1 MNFEKSLIGCLLGTA
16 IGDALGL
23 TYEGLS
29 KQRIKKISP
38 EIKEYH
44 FFFNKGMVSD
54 DTEHLCFVAQS
65 LIVSAGNERKF
76 LKSLAWR
83 LRFWLLGLPAGVG
96 LATLRS
102 IVKLWLGF
110 SPTKSGVFSAGNGA
124 AMRSSILGVCYGN
137 DPEKLANLVK
147 LSTHITHSD
156 PKAEYGAF
164 AVAIAAYLASQDR
177 DILPVDYYNIIEQ
190 HLPVKNQEFLDLI
203 RTVCQSIEQGE
214 ATETFAIS
222 LGLNKGITGY
232 IYHTVP
238 IVIHVWLRSQNNY
251 QTAISEIIKL
261 GGDTDTTAAILGGII
276 GARVGKEG
284 IPQQWLDN
292 FGEYP
297 RNIQWLEKLGQR
309 LTIVME
315 EKQTQNPLFI
325 PVYLILVRNILFLM
339 IVIFHG
345 FRRLFPP
352 Y

>member
-1 MNFEKSLIGCLLGTA
+1 MNLEKSLIGCLLGA
-16 IGDALGL
+16 AVGDALGL

-29 KQRIKKISP
+29 KQRIRKISP
-38 EIKEYH
+38 EIKGYH
-44 FFFNKGMVSD
+44 FFFNRGMVSD
-54 DTEHLCFVAQS
+54 DTEHLCLVAQA
-65 LIVSAGNERKF
+65 LIVSAGDERKF

-102 IVKLWLGF
+102 IMKLWLGF

-137 DPEKLANLVK
+137 DPEKLVRLVK
-147 LSTHITHSD
+147 LSTGITHSD

-177 DILPVDYYNIIEQ
+177 DILPGDYYKI
-190 HLPVKNQEFLDLI
+190 LAKNLQAKNREFLDLI
-203 RTVCQSIEQGE
+203 GQVCDSIKQGE
-214 ATETFAIS
+214 DSESFAVR
-222 LGLNKGITGY
+222 LGLKRGITGY

-238 IVIHVWLRSQNNY
+238 IVIHVWLRYQDNY
-251 QTAISEIIKL
+251 KTAIQEMIKL

-276 GARVGKEG
+276 GARVGKSG
-284 IPQQWLDN
+284 IPQQWLDH

-297 RNIQWLEKLGQR
+297 RNIPWLEKLGQR
-309 LTIVME
+309 LTSVII
-315 EKQTQNPLFI
+315 EKQPQSALFI
-325 PVYLILVRNILFLM
+325 PIYFILIRNILFLV

-352 Y
+352 

>member
-1 MNFEKSLIGCLLGTA
+1 MNLEKSLIGCLLGA
-16 IGDALGL
+16 AVGDALGL

-29 KQRIKKISP
+29 KQRIRRISP
-38 EIKEYH
+38 EIKGYH
-44 FFFNKGMVSD
+44 FFFNRGMVSD
-54 DTEHLCFVAQS
+54 DTEHLCLVAQA
-65 LIVSAGNERKF
+65 LIVSAGDERKF

-137 DPEKLANLVK
+137 DPEKLAILVK
-147 LSTHITHSD
+147 LSTRITHSD

-164 AVAIAAYLASQDR
+164 AVAIAAYLASQNR
-177 DILPVDYYNIIEQ
+177 DILPMEYYYIIEQ
-190 HLPVKNQEFLDLI
+190 NLPAKDQEFLILI
-203 RTVCQSIEQGE
+203 RLVCDSIEQGE
-214 ATETFAIS
+214 DSENFAIR
-222 LGLNKGITGY
+222 LGLNRGITGY
-232 IYHTVP
+232 IYHTLP
-238 IVIHVWLRSQNNY
+238 MVIHLWLRYQNNY
-251 QTAISEIIKL
+251 QKAIPEMIKL

-276 GARVGKEG
+276 GARVGKSG
-284 IPQQWLDN
+284 IPQQWLEH

-309 LTIVME
+309 LTNVIR
-315 EKQTQNPLFI
+315 EKQSQSALFI
-325 PVYLILVRNILFLM
+325 PIYFILVRNILFLI

-352 Y
+352 